1 MKLHKIFLKSLN
13 EELVSLITLMQRFN
27 RHVENYRNH
36 KIICSINKLFV
47 FFLHKKIFYKFAC
60 DITPSCQLGNVIFRH
75 PTGIVIGGGAILSDG
90 VIIHQNVTL
99 GALRFDE
106 KEKRGI
112 PCQQIVGE
120 NTIIGCGAKILGDV
134 TIGKNCIIGA
144 NAVVTI
150 DVPDNT
156 TVVGFNKFISK

>member
-1 MKLHKIFLKSLN
+1 MK
-13 EELVSLITLMQRFN
+13 
-27 RHVENYRNH
+27 
-36 KIICSINKLFV
+36 
-47 FFLHKKIFYKFAC
+47 
-60 DITPSCQLGNVIFRH
+60 
-75 PTGIVIGGGAILSDG
+75 
-90 VIIHQNVTL
+90 
-99 GALRFDE
+99 
-106 KEKRGI
+106 I